1 MCIKKKTLA
10 QQVREKY
17 GDNISQFVDRLNTSR
32 AAVVRWEKGTPAQCT
47 ARALLTYALNHELAM
62 AHEASDEFAAL
73 PVPEQVNLLMAN
85 FGDNVNMLA
94 ARLGVTPNLI
104 TRLKNGVSPAPL
116 TRRLLLE
123 VAAHPERFATELKA
137 FKK

>member
-17 GDNISQFVDRLNTSR
+17 GDNISQFADRLNTSR

-47 ARALLTYALNHELAM
+47 ARALLTYALNHDLTME
-62 AHEASDEFAAL
+62 HSASNEFAAL
-73 PVPEQVNLLMAN
+73 PVPEMVKRLMAN
-85 FGDNVNMLA
+85 FGDNVNMFA
-94 ARLGVTPNLI
+94 ARIGVTPNLI
-104 TRLKNGVSPAPL
+104 TRLRVGKSPAPL

-123 VAAHPERFATELKA
+123 AAAHPERFATKLKS

>member
-17 GDNISQFVDRLNTSR
+17 GDNISQFADRLNTSR
-32 AAVVRWEKGTPAQCT
+32 AAVVRWEKGTPAQCN
-47 ARALLTYALNHELAM
+47 ARALLTYAMNHDLTME
-62 AHEASDEFAAL
+62 HEASDEFAQL
-73 PVPEQVNLLMAN
+73 PVPEMVKRLIAN
-85 FGDNVNMLA
+85 FGDTQRHFA
-94 ARLGVTPNLI
+94 TRIGVKENLI
-104 TRLKNGVSPAPL
+104 YRLSRGETPSPL

-123 VAAHPERFATELKA
+123 VAAHPENFTLEPKS

>member
-17 GDNISQFVDRLNTSR
+17 GDNISQFADRLNTSR
-32 AAVVRWEKGTPAQCT
+32 AAVVRWEKGTPAQCN

-62 AHEASDEFAAL
+62 EHEASDDFAKL
-73 PVPEQVNLLMAN
+73 PVPEMVKQLMAN
-85 FGDNVNMLA
+85 FGDNVGQFA
-94 ARLGVTPNLI
+94 ERIGVTANLI
-104 TRLKNGVSPAPL
+104 TRLKNGEAPAPL

-123 VAAHPERFATELKA
+123 VAAHPERFVTTPKP